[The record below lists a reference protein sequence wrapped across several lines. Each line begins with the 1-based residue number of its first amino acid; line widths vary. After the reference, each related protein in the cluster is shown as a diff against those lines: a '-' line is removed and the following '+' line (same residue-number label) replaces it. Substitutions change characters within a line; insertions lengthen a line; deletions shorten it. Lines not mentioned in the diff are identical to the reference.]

1 MCKNFTQ
8 NKMQTKNNNYLL
20 RQHVE
25 YHLANCKEP
34 RKVAVNIT
42 TFFQTLVSCTIIGD
56 FPKSQQHQVL

>member
-1 MCKNFTQ
+1 MCNNFTQ

-20 RQHVE
+20 RQHEE

-56 FPKSQQHQVL
+56 FQKSQQHQVL

>member
-25 YHLANCKEP
+25 HHLANCKEP
-34 RKVAVNIT
+34 RKVAVKIT
-42 TFFQTLVSCTIIGD
+42 TFFQALVSGTIIGD